1 VVIQWLAWLKVRRR
15 YQAVARVASPEL
27 RREAYEIV
35 ELHLRQLMAWLWND
49 VGERGLANAI
59 STWLLLEAERVH
71 DDASAAYHRHN
82 VALVI

>member
-1 VVIQWLAWLKVRRR
+1 MASIELLK
-15 YQAVARVASPEL
+15 QAYA
-27 RREAYEIV
+27 IV

-49 VGERGLANAI
+49 LHERGLANAI

-71 DDASAAYHRHN
+71 DEASAAYHRHN